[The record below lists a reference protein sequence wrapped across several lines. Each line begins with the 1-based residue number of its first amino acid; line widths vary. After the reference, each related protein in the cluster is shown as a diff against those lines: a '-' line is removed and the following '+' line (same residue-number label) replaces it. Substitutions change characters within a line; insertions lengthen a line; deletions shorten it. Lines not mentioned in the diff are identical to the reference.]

1 MSESKCTISFK
12 ITLKKNNQTLE
23 INLTKEV
30 KDLYTEKY
38 KLLIKETEDDLKT
51 GKISWIGKISIVKL
65 VIVHNAIYRFN
76 AIPIKL
82 HMTFFTEPEQIIL
95 KFIWNRKG
103 S

>member
-30 KDLYTEKY
+30 KDLNSE
-38 KLLIKETEDDLKT
+38 
-51 GKISWIGKISIVKL
+51 
-65 VIVHNAIYRFN
+65 NYR
-76 AIPIKL
+76 
-82 HMTFFTEPEQIIL
+82 TY
-95 KFIWNRKG
+95 KG